1 MFPRNSRNNKAT
13 LQMIAVTHAYVIRKP
28 GLLCIPSQHD
38 SCWSISRGRGE
49 KKKKGDCDIVRNR
62 TTVRSNGLRRSHVA
76 CGSSFLAFSE
86 RKHGESE
93 LEKPLYICQPPSVMQ
108 NIFLNAVDYLISYF
122 FQKMEGE

>member
-1 MFPRNSRNNKAT
+1 MSFAS
-13 LQMIAVTHAYVIRKP
+13 QAYFASH
-28 GLLCIPSQHD
+28 LSAIPAGAFH
-38 SCWSISRGRGE
+38 GE
-49 KKKKGDCDIVRNR
+49 EGEKKKGDCDIVRNR

-93 LEKPLYICQPPSVMQ
+93 LEKPLCICQPPSVMQ
-108 NIFLNAVDYLISYF
+108 NIFLNAVYYLISYF